1 MLSEITILGR
11 VDRAHDTLADRVDRL
26 TRTRLGDTRDRD
38 RWREILSTARFS
50 PPLPLLL
57 AGTKLPNGCYSP
69 DTLISGTVPHAAA
82 AWALAEERIPDLP
95 PGQDLVLE
103 MEIDDGVLRFVAKLR
118 HLTPGQH
125 FDSQNEVRLPSP
137 VGQPPAAVARWFSLA
152 SSQVLPDPDGQLTT
166 ARLAVDAYVQLGKS
180 ANTLRAYRSAVRA
193 WCQWANTHDLPALP
207 ARSEDVA
214 AYLAD
219 MALRKR
225 KTTTIDLHRAALR
238 YLHHLAQV
246 TVPTAHPLVG
256 ATLAGIRREV
266 DDPLPHQK
274 TALTWDKLTEVV
286 DTISGSD
293 LASLRD
299 RAILLLGF
307 AGAFRRSELAALMVK
322 DVNIDEDGM
331 HIRLSRSKGD
341 PKRRGT
347 LIGIPRGVTRNCPV
361 RAYEKWLKAADLNTG
376 AVFRRVWSPPKN
388 KMASSPTLRRPKIGP
403 SPLSD
408 RAIADIIQKWCG
420 VTGLEGDFSGHSLR
434 RGAISTGAKDGY
446 DLLELKRFSRHKS
459 LQIVETYIDE
469 ASIKERHPGK
479 SRF

>member
-1 MLSEITILGR
+1 MG
-11 VDRAHDTLADRVDRL
+11 
-26 TRTRLGDTRDRD
+26 G
-38 RWREILSTARFS
+38 
-50 PPLPLLL
+50 LP
-57 AGTKLPNGCYSP
+57 
-69 DTLISGTVPHAAA
+69 
-82 AWALAEERIPDLP
+82 
-95 PGQDLVLE
+95 
-103 MEIDDGVLRFVAKLR
+103 
-118 HLTPGQH
+118 
-125 FDSQNEVRLPSP
+125 
-137 VGQPPAAVARWFSLA
+137 
-152 SSQVLPDPDGQLTT
+152 
-166 ARLAVDAYVQLGKS
+166 
-180 ANTLRAYRSAVRA
+180 
-193 WCQWANTHDLPALP
+193 ANTHDLPALP
-207 ARSEDVA
+207 ARSEDVV

-219 MALRKR
+219 MAVRKR

-322 DVNIDEDGM
+322 DVNIDEDAM